1 MLKRMIAALSL
12 AAATAM
18 ATTANAAVVAC
29 AVADPTG
36 TPLNVRNA
44 PNGTILGALTND
56 AMVMVKDIA
65 QVNGKKWVKV
75 MPLGPGKS
83 GWVYFNYLNCEGD

>member
-1 MLKRMIAALSL
+1 MEKTTMLKRMIAALSL

-18 ATTANAAVVAC
+18 ATSANAAVAC

-44 PNGTILGALTND
+44 PNGTILGALNND
-56 AMVMVKDIA
+56 AMVMVKDS
-65 QVNGKKWVKV
+65 GKKMGQGNATRTRQVWLSLLQ
-75 MPLGPGKS
+75 PP
-83 GWVYFNYLNCEGD
+83 

>member
-29 AVADPTG
+29 AVADPTD

-44 PNGTILGALTND
+44 PNGTILGALNND

-65 QVNGKKWVKV
+65 QVNGRKWVKV

>member
-1 MLKRMIAALSL
+1 
-12 AAATAM
+12 
-18 ATTANAAVVAC
+18 
-29 AVADPTG
+29 
-36 TPLNVRNA
+36 
-44 PNGTILGALTND
+44 
-56 AMVMVKDIA
+56 MVKDIA